1 MTITPPK
8 PETLDKIRAGDAFLM
23 RRVLARAWL
32 ELQGDTS
39 LPHAVEGSRIRHSWA
54 AKCARALRYEID
66 GVPASNPPD
75 VASQWTFRL
84 GHLVHDE
91 IQGALV
97 EMFPDCAIE
106 VKYPNPEVDGSF
118 TLDAEIRWNDAPYSE
133 VDGPGSD
140 APVHVV
146 EIKSINGFGFKKMI
160 GTRGKAEGPRHSALL
175 QLALN
180 ANATPGCTG
189 GWLIYASLE
198 NISVGEAERNELS
211 VLDRFLKV
219 TWYPIDQLTP
229 LAVLEEK
236 RMRQVLDEADAGTKT
251 ARVIP
256 DPDIPPDAVVIDPT
270 KGTYA
275 VLDANGGILDT
286 GSTWQCDYC
295 NFRTTCIE
303 DGA

>member
-8 PETLDKIRAGDAFLM
+8 PETLDKIRAGDAAMM
-23 RRVLARAWL
+23 RRLLARTWL
-32 ELQGDTS
+32 EQQGDTS

-75 VASQWTFRL
+75 VASQWSFRL

-91 IQGALV
+91 IQAALV
-97 EMFPDCAIE
+97 EMFPNCAIE

-118 TLDAEIRWNDAPYSE
+118 TLDAEIDWLTDDGEDAE
-133 VDGPGSD
+133 
-140 APVHVV
+140 AHVV

-160 GTRGKAEGPRHSALL
+160 GTRGRAEGPRHSALL

-180 ANATPGCTG
+180 ANATPYCRG

-198 NISVGEAERNELS
+198 NISVGEAERNDLT

-229 LAVLEEK
+229 LAKLEEE
-236 RMRQVLDEADAGTKT
+236 RFRQVLDEADAGTPT
-251 ARVIP
+251 PRVIP
-256 DPDIPPDAVVIDPT
+256 DPDIPAGAVVTDPT
-270 KGTYA
+270 RGEWK

-286 GSTWQCDYC
+286 GTTWQCSYC